1 MLDLDHCRLVITRMP
16 ITQGA
21 EMKIEFVRTLRTP
34 YSERFLLVKNGIDVG
49 ALDIHYRLDGTAAA
63 TLIILE
69 DSTIPDAELPALLTK
84 IDEVLFP
91 EISVV
96 EKNLFFTVVRGKVIG
111 TFLPSSPWSEAR

>member
-1 MLDLDHCRLVITRMP
+1 MP

-34 YSERFLLVKNGIDVG
+34 YSERFLLVKNAIDIG

-96 EKNLFFTVVRGKVIG
+96 EKNLFTVVRGKVIG
-111 TFLPSSPWSEAR
+111 TFLPEK

>member
-1 MLDLDHCRLVITRMP
+1 
-16 ITQGA
+16 
-21 EMKIEFVRTLRTP
+21 MKIEFVRTLRTP
-34 YSERFLLVKNGIDVG
+34 YSERFLLVKNAMDVG

-63 TLIILE
+63 TLTILE
-69 DSTIPDAELPALLTK
+69 DSTIPDSELPALLTK

-111 TFLPSSPWSEAR
+111 TFLPEK

>member
-1 MLDLDHCRLVITRMP
+1 MLQLFGMLDLDHCRLAITRMP

-34 YSERFLLVKNGIDVG
+34 YSERFLLVKNAIDVG

-63 TLIILE
+63 TLTILE
-69 DSTIPDAELPALLTK
+69 DSTIPDSELPTLLTK

-96 EKNLFFTVVRGKVIG
+96 EKNLFFTVVRGRVIG
-111 TFLPSSPWSEAR
+111 TFLPEK

>member
-1 MLDLDHCRLVITRMP
+1 
-16 ITQGA
+16 
-21 EMKIEFVRTLRTP
+21 
-34 YSERFLLVKNGIDVG
+34 
-49 ALDIHYRLDGTAAA
+49 
-63 TLIILE
+63 LE

-111 TFLPSSPWSEAR
+111 TFLPEK

>member
-1 MLDLDHCRLVITRMP
+1 MP

-34 YSERFLLVKNGIDVG
+34 YSERFLLVKNSFDIG
-49 ALDIHYRLDGTAAA
+49 AMDIHYRLDGTAAA

-111 TFLPSSPWSEAR
+111 TFLPEK